1 MLSSPREGNRCV
13 EEGARVLTIPSRRI
27 PSGPSW
33 SHMVDSLWLRASDGS
48 PTDAPSTLT
57 VTPQDLSTLRSKSS
71 TVTQQTAPK
80 ATPSKSSCNG
90 SN

>member
-1 MLSSPREGNRCV
+1 M
-13 EEGARVLTIPSRRI
+13 TIPSRRI

-33 SHMVDSLWLRASDGS
+33 SHTVDSLWLRASDGS
-48 PTDAPSTLT
+48 PTDARSTLT
-57 VTPQDLSTLRSKSS
+57 VMPVALSTLTSKSS
-71 TVTQQTAPK
+71 TVTQPTAPR